1 MSEFYWDSE
10 AWEVRNADRSMWLR
24 RTERFFHGRHDC
36 WHTEKYI
43 IFEPDFSIGF
53 RTKDLTGR
61 ANLRIEVLPEFVEW
75 TRDKSG
81 RAITMIDWATDLV
94 IVSIPKGRLEELGPI
109 RAQERQFDSI
119 ARQERFLNA
128 LPDMLSVLPELRDK
142 DEENQA
148 LAAGRIGYTV
158 QFSDRFNTA
167 LNDGR
172 YLK

>member
-24 RTERFFHGRHDC
+24 RAERYFHGRHDC
-36 WHTEKYI
+36 WHTEEYV

-53 RTKDLTGR
+53 KTKDLTGR